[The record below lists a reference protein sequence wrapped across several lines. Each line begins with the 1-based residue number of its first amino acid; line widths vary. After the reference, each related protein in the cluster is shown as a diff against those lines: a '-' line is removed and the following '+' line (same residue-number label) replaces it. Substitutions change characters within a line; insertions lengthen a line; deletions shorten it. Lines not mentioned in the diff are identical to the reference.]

1 MSNKP
6 GILLDNRLFRH
17 AIDRQSPENPERLR
31 SLYKHLD
38 APEYRRRFHRIPA
51 RAAGSEAVEAVHSR
65 FYLDQ
70 VREHSRTAEPFSF
83 DRDTYIM
90 SETLECAYLAAGGCL
105 QMADAIMSG
114 AIDRGFAL
122 VRPPGHHAEPGR
134 AMGFCVLNNV
144 AITAAWLRREFGL
157 SRILVFDFDIHHG
170 NGTQEAFYGTD
181 EVLVLSFHQN
191 DLFPFTGAMEDLGEG
206 PGTGYTINVPVF
218 PQYGDSEYTFLAGH
232 LLQAVVEQ
240 YLPQIIIVSAGFD
253 GHMDDPISK
262 THLTTRWYATV
273 ARLLRRLS
281 IESCQGRLLVVLEGG
296 YNPTALQASV
306 IAVLEALLEPDPPV
320 VGIMP
325 SNRAARLIA
334 GHPAKQHWT
343 F

>member
-1 MSNKP
+1 MNNKP

-31 SLYKHLD
+31 NLYQRLN
-38 APEYRRRFHRIPA
+38 APEYRKRFRRIPA
-51 RAAGSEAVEAVHSR
+51 RSATNEAVEAIHSR

-70 VREHSRTAEPFSF
+70 IVEHGHLTEPYSF

-134 AMGFCVLNNV
+134 AMGFCVLNNA
-144 AITAAWLRREFGL
+144 AITAAWLQREYGL
-157 SRILVFDFDIHHG
+157 RRILVFDFDVHHG
-170 NGTQEAFYGTD
+170 NGTQEAFYGSN
-181 EVLVLSFHQN
+181 EVLVLSIHQN
-191 DLFPFTGAMEDLGEG
+191 DLFPFSGAMADLGESQ
-206 PGTGYTINVPVF
+206 GTGYSINVPVF
-218 PQYGDSEYTFLAGH
+218 PRYGDSEYTFLAGH
-232 LLQAVVEQ
+232 LLQALVEQ
-240 YLPQIIIVSAGFD
+240 YMPQIIIVSAGFD
-253 GHMDDPISK
+253 GHIDDPISK
-262 THLTTRWYATV
+262 THLTTRWYATITK
-273 ARLLRRLS
+273 LLHRLS
-281 IESCQGRLLVVLEGG
+281 LESCQGRLMLVLEGG
-296 YNPTALQASV
+296 YNPTALQAS
-306 IAVLEALLEPDPPV
+306 IMAVLEALQDPDPPV

-325 SNRAARLIA
+325 SARAAKLIA
-334 GHPAKQHWT
+334 DHPAKQFWT

>member
-1 MSNKP
+1 MSEKP

-31 SLYKHLD
+31 NLYHQLEARD
-38 APEYRRRFHRIPA
+38 YRQRFHRIPA
-51 RAAGSEAVEAVHSR
+51 RAASSEAVEAVHSR

-70 VREHSRTAEPFSF
+70 LREHCRLADPFSF
-83 DRDTYIM
+83 DRDTYVM
-90 SETLECAYLAAGGCL
+90 SETLECACLAAGGCL

-144 AITAAWLRREFGL
+144 AITAAWLRREYGL
-157 SRILVFDFDIHHG
+157 RRILVFDFDVHHG
-170 NGTQEAFYGTD
+170 NGTQEAFYGSD
-181 EVLVLSFHQN
+181 EVLVLSIHQN
-191 DLFPFTGAMEDLGEG
+191 DLFPFTGAMADLGEG
-206 PGTGYTINVPVF
+206 QGIGYSINIPVF

-232 LLQAVVEQ
+232 LLHAVVEQ

-253 GHMDDPISK
+253 GHTDDPISR
-262 THLTTRWYATV
+262 TGLTTQWYASVT
-273 ARLLRRLS
+273 RLLRRLAV
-281 IESCQGRLLVVLEGG
+281 ESCQGRLMMVLEGG
-296 YNPTALQASV
+296 YNPPALQASV
-306 IAVLEALLEPDPPV
+306 MAVLEALTEPDPPM

-325 SNRAARLIA
+325 SARAARLIA
-334 GHPAKQHWT
+334 DHPAKQFWT

>member
-1 MSNKP
+1 MSDKP
-6 GILLDNRLFRH
+6 GILMDNRLFRH

-31 SLYKHLD
+31 SLYQRLD
-38 APEYRRRFHRIPA
+38 TPVYRKRFHRIAAMPA
-51 RAAGSEAVEAVHSR
+51 CCEAVEAVHSR

-70 VREHSRTAEPFSF
+70 IREHGRLAEPFSF

-90 SETLECAYLAAGGCL
+90 SETLECARLAAGGCL

-134 AMGFCVLNNV
+134 AMGFCVLNNA
-144 AITAAWLRREFGL
+144 AITAAWLRRKYDL
-157 SRILVFDFDIHHG
+157 SRILIFDFDVHHG
-170 NGTQEAFYGTD
+170 NGTQEAFYASND
-181 EVLVLSFHQN
+181 VLVLSIHQN
-191 DLFPFTGAMEDLGEG
+191 DLFPFTGAMTDLGEG
-206 PGTGYTINVPVF
+206 QGTGYSINVPVF
-218 PQYGDSEYTFLAGH
+218 PQYGDSEYTYIAGQ

-253 GHMDDPISK
+253 GHMDDPISR
-262 THLTTRWYATV
+262 TRLSTRWYATV
-273 ARLLRRLS
+273 TRLLRRLS
-281 IESCQGRLLVVLEGG
+281 VESCQGRLMMILEGG
-296 YNPTALQASV
+296 YNPTALEASV
-306 IAVLEALLEPDPPV
+306 MAVLESLLEPDPPM

-325 SNRAARLIA
+325 SARAARLIA
-334 GHPAKQHWT
+334 GHPAKQFWT

>member
-1 MSNKP
+1 MSDKP

-31 SLYKHLD
+31 SLYQRLD
-38 APEYRRRFHRIPA
+38 APDYRKRFHRIPA
-51 RAAGSEAVEAVHSR
+51 RAAGSDAVEAVHSR

-70 VREHSRTAEPFSF
+70 VRDHSRMAEPFSF

-105 QMADAIMSG
+105 QMAEAIMSG

-144 AITAAWLRREFGL
+144 AITAAWLRREYGL

-170 NGTQEAFYGTD
+170 NGTQETFYGTN
-181 EVLVLSFHQN
+181 EVLVVSFHQN
-191 DLFPFTGAMEDLGEG
+191 DLFPFTGATADLGEG

-218 PQYGDSEYTFLAGH
+218 PQYGDSEYTYLAGH

-262 THLTTRWYATV
+262 TRLTTRWYATIT
-273 ARLLRRLS
+273 RLLRRLS
-281 IESCQGRLLVVLEGG
+281 VESCQGRLLMVLEGG
-296 YNPTALQASV
+296 YNPAALQASV

-320 VGIMP
+320 VGIML
-325 SNRAARLIA
+325 SDRAARLIA
-334 GHPAKQHWT
+334 SHPAKQHWT